1 MVFWGHP
8 TEPKKLIIIMIII
21 KSACM
26 SRIKHDEKPKCS
38 QNSYSKYPVEIWGKT
53 KEKPKPKKQKTKNL
67 NANSF
72 RFLQPKF
79 GIPDVTSEVESLNV
93 GWVFKHDLQN
103 NK

>member
-1 MVFWGHP
+1 MINLNAHKIHIQNTHLKF
-8 TEPKKLIIIMIII
+8 EEKQNKNQNQKKERN
-21 KSACM
+21 K
-26 SRIKHDEKPKCS
+26 
-38 QNSYSKYPVEIWGKT
+38 
-53 KEKPKPKKQKTKNL
+53 KEKTKNL
-67 NANSF
+67 NANTF

>member
-1 MVFWGHP
+1 M
-8 TEPKKLIIIMIII
+8 MINL
-21 KSACM
+21 
-26 SRIKHDEKPKCS
+26 KCS
-38 QNSYSKYPVEIWGKT
+38 QNSYSKYPLEIWGKT
-53 KEKPKPKKQKTKNL
+53 KEKPKPKKEKKRKETKKKKTKNL
-67 NANSF
+67 NENSF